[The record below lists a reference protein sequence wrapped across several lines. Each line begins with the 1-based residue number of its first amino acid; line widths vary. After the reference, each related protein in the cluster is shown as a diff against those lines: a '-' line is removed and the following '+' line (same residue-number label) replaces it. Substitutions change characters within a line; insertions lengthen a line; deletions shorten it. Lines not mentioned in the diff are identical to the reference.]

1 MTNTSEQPSSNS
13 NAAFHFDRGDDW
25 VRFSADL
32 GQMCQTI
39 GEQVRRAVEEIDV
52 DSIVDEVRRAMADV
66 TAEAREAAGNF
77 RSSQH
82 WSGPTRVRVDIRAD
96 APAPPSQRAARSEPA
111 TERKAVLDL
120 LAQGKINAEEAA
132 RLLDA
137 LGD

>member
-1 MTNTSEQPSSNS
+1 MTNSSEQSAGNGSTGF
-13 NAAFHFDRGDDW
+13 AFERGDDW

-39 GEQVRRAVEEIDV
+39 GEQVRRTLAEIDI
-52 DSIVDEVRRAMADV
+52 DSIVDEVRRTVADV
-66 TAEAREAAGNF
+66 TAEAREAVDNF
-77 RSSQH
+77 RSAPQ
-82 WSGPTRVRVDIRAD
+82 WSGPTRVRVDIQAD
-96 APAPPSQRAARSEPA
+96 SPAQPSQRAARPNLE

-120 LAQGKINAEEAA
+120 LAQGHINAEEAA

>member
-1 MTNTSEQPSSNS
+1 MTNTSGQSAGSDS
-13 NAAFHFDRGDDW
+13 MGFRFDRGDDW

-39 GEQVRRAVEEIDV
+39 GEQVRRTVDQIDV

-66 TAEAREAAGNF
+66 AAEAREAADNF
-77 RSSQH
+77 RGAQH
-82 WSGPTRVRVDIRAD
+82 WSGPTRVQVDIQAD
-96 APAPPSQRAARSEPA
+96 TPAQSSQRAAQPEPVA
-111 TERKAVLDL
+111 ERKAVLDL

-132 RLLDA
+132 KLLDA

>member
-1 MTNTSEQPSSNS
+1 MTNTSEQSAGNGSTG
-13 NAAFHFDRGDDW
+13 FHFERGDDW

-32 GQMCQTI
+32 GQMCQTV

-77 RSSQH
+77 RNSQP
-82 WSGPTRVRVDIRAD
+82 WSGPTRVRVDIQAD
-96 APAPPSQRAARSEPA
+96 MPAQPSQRAARPDLN

>member
-1 MTNTSEQPSSNS
+1 MTDTREQTAGNGNTG
-13 NAAFHFDRGDDW
+13 FRFDRGDDW

-39 GEQVRRAVEEIDV
+39 GEQVRHTVAEIDV

-66 TAEAREAAGNF
+66 AAEAREAAGNF
-77 RSSQH
+77 RSSQQ
-82 WSGPTRVRVDIRAD
+82 WSGPTRVRVDIQAD
-96 APAPPSQRAARSEPA
+96 TPPQPSQRTAQPDK
-111 TERKAVLDL
+111 ERKAVLDL

>member
-1 MTNTSEQPSSNS
+1 MTHTSEQSAGNS
-13 NAAFHFDRGDDW
+13 NTGFRFDRGDDW

-39 GEQVRRAVEEIDV
+39 GEQVRRTVAEIDV
-52 DSIVDEVRRAMADV
+52 DSIVDEIRRAMADV
-66 TAEAREAAGNF
+66 ATEAREAADNF
-77 RSSQH
+77 RSAQP
-82 WSGPTRVRVDIRAD
+82 WSGPTRVRVDIQAD
-96 APAPPSQRAARSEPA
+96 APARPSQGAAGPEPV